1 MTKLPDVVQQQPT
14 LLDAI
19 TSVAAQDGD
28 VAKLEKLMDLYERDQ
43 ERRAKMA
50 FAGGFANMQT
60 DLPIISKKGRAHR
73 DQKYARWEDIK
84 EAITPVLSHHGFA
97 LNHHI
102 DEGEGSVRVTAI
114 LRHREGHQ
122 EETGMTLPFDTSGSK
137 NPIQAIASAISYG
150 QRYTTTA
157 LLGLAATGEDDDGN
171 AAGAGPKIS
180 EEQVMELRDFAEAN
194 DIDVPRFCKY
204 HKVDNLEDIAAD
216 HFADALNA
224 MKRKAG
230 K

>member
-1 MTKLPDVVQQQPT
+1 MEKKVYKENGQLT
-14 LLDAI
+14 LINAI

-43 ERRAKMA
+43 DRRARIA
-50 FAGGFANMQT
+50 FASAFADMQS

-84 EAITPVLSHHGFA
+84 EAITPVLSSHGFA

-102 DEGEGSVRVTAI
+102 EESDKSVRVTAI

-122 EETGMTLPFDTSGSK
+122 EETGMTLPIDTSGSK
-137 NPIQAIASAISYG
+137 NPIQAIASSMSYG
-150 QRYTTTA
+150 QRHTTTA

-171 AAGAGPKIS
+171 AAGAGPRITDD
-180 EEQVMELRDFAEAN
+180 QAVALRDLIEETGSDLQRLLDYLEIEHLGDMPAIRYAG
-194 DIDVPRFCKY
+194 I
-204 HKVDNLEDIAAD
+204 VDMLQ
-216 HFADALNA
+216 
-224 MKRKAG
+224 RKAA